1 MVETIK
7 SEQTVVASTSMIKTL
22 LASIPDECPITVQ
35 HAQLHVDNIM
45 TEIYA
50 GDKEQAAHDADLAG
64 RILICLGSKLRG
76 EKWTS

>member
-1 MVETIK
+1 MEKIK
-7 SEQTVVASTSMIKTL
+7 PDQVVVASASMVKAL
-22 LASIPDECPITVQ
+22 LASIPNECSITVQ
-35 HAQLHVDNIM
+35 HAQSHVDNIM

-76 EKWTS
+76 ETQ